1 MFGERELDT
10 VMVIIAA
17 ILIVLLENQL
27 LLCKYEWRQLVTS
40 DY

>member
-10 VMVIIAA
+10 VMVIAA

>member
-10 VMVIIAA
+10 VMVIAA

-27 LLCKYEWRQLVTS
+27 LLCKYKWRQLVTS